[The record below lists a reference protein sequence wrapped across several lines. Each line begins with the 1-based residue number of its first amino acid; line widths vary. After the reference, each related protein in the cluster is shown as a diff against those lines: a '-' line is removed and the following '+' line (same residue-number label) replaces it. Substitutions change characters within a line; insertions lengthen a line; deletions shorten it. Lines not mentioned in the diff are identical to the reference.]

1 MLEDNQEMTIL
12 AKTLFGLENVLAEEL
27 QKIGAKNIQVL
38 NRAVQYTGNKELL
51 YKSNLLLRTA
61 IKILVPLKNFTTKDQ
76 HSLYKHIK
84 EINWGDY
91 LDNHSTFVI
100 RSVVHSNYFNH
111 SLFVSQKAKDAI
123 VDQLRDENGNRP
135 SVDTENPDLF
145 IDLHISD
152 DKATVSLDSSG
163 LPLNQRGYRKS
174 AGDAPLNEV
183 LAAGLILL
191 SKWNCQSNFI
201 DPMCGSGTLLIE
213 AAMIASNMAPNLMRK
228 EFAFM
233 RWANFDKKMWL
244 QMINEAK
251 MNQKFPDKKQ
261 FKIIGSD
268 LSMGMLDIAQK
279 NISGAGLSNIISL
292 RNKQFSEFLAPA
304 GQGILVFNPP
314 YGERLKVKQI
324 EELYESIG
332 SCLKNNWKNYEAW
345 ILSNNY
351 EALKHVGLKPNVK
364 IKLFN
369 GNLECRFLSFPI
381 FEGTRKGF
389 IENKEENK
397 ESHIKNEDNQII
409 ED

>member
-1 MLEDNQEMTIL
+1 MLKNNKELTIIV
-12 AKTLFGLENVLAEEL
+12 KTLFGLENVLVEEL
-27 QKIGAKNIQVL
+27 QKLGATNIQVL
-38 NRAVQYTGNKELL
+38 NRAVQFTGNIALL
-51 YKSNLLLRTA
+51 YQSNLHLRTA
-61 IKILVPLKNFTTKDQ
+61 IKILVPLKTFVTRDQ

-84 EINWGDY
+84 EIDWSAY
-91 LDNHSTFVI
+91 LDRHSSFVI
-100 RSVVHSNYFNH
+100 RSVVHSNYFKH

-135 SVDTENPDLF
+135 SVDTENPDLY

-183 LAAGLILL
+183 LAAGMIML
-191 SKWNCQSNFI
+191 SNWNGQSNFI

-213 AAMIASNMAPNLMRK
+213 AAMIASNTAPNILRK

-233 RWANFDKKMWL
+233 RWANFDKKLWS
-244 QMINEAK
+244 QIIINAK
-251 MNQKFPDKKQ
+251 SSQRFPDKKEI
-261 FKIIGSD
+261 KIIGSD
-268 LSMGMLDIAQK
+268 LSMGMLEIAQR

-292 RNKQFSEFLAPA
+292 RNKQFNQFLAPS

-324 EELYESIG
+324 EDLYASIG
-332 SCLKNNWKNYEAW
+332 NSLKNNWKNYEAW
-345 ILSNNY
+345 ILSSNY
-351 EALKHVGLKPNVK
+351 DAFKHVGLKPHKK

-369 GNLECRFLSFPI
+369 GSLECRFTSFPI
-381 FEGTRKGF
+381 FEGSRKDY
-389 IENKEENK
+389 IENKGEDK
-397 ESHIKNEDNQII
+397 EFYGDNQ
-409 ED
+409 

>member
-1 MLEDNQEMTIL
+1 MSENTQEITIL
-12 AKTLFGLENVLAEEL
+12 AKTLYGLENVLVEEL

-38 NRAVQYTGNKELL
+38 NRAVQFTGDKILL
-51 YKSNLLLRTA
+51 YKANLHLRTA
-61 IKILVPLKNFTTKDQ
+61 IKILVPLKSFTTKDQ
-76 HSLYKHIK
+76 YSLYNHIK
-84 EINWGDY
+84 EINWADY

-100 RSVVHSNYFNH
+100 RSVVHSNYFKH

-135 SVDTENPDLF
+135 SVDTENPDIY

-163 LPLNQRGYRKS
+163 FPLNQRGYRKS

-183 LAAGLILL
+183 LAAGMILL
-191 SKWNCQSNFI
+191 SKWDRQSNFI
-201 DPMCGSGTLLIE
+201 DPMCGSGTLLVE
-213 AAMIASNMAPNLMRK
+213 AAMIASNTAPNILRK

-233 RWANFDKKMWL
+233 RWANFDKKMWIQIL
-244 QMINEAK
+244 NDAK
-251 MNQKFPDKKQ
+251 TNQILPDKKK

-292 RNKQFSEFLAPA
+292 RNKSFDQFLAPG
-304 GQGILVFNPP
+304 GQGVLIFNPP

-324 EELYESIG
+324 EELYSSIG
-332 SCLKNNWKNYEAW
+332 NCLKNNFKNYEAW

-351 EALKHVGLKPNVK
+351 EALKHVGLKPSVK

-369 GNLECRFLSFPI
+369 GNLECRFSGFPI
-381 FEGTRKGF
+381 FEGKRKEF
-389 IENKEENK
+389 IESKGEEG
-397 ESHIKNEDNQII
+397 SLQSNEN
-409 ED
+409 

>member
-1 MLEDNQEMTIL
+1 MSTDNQEITIL
-12 AKTLFGLENVLAEEL
+12 AKTLFGLENVLVEEL
-27 QKIGAKNIQVL
+27 QKIGATNIKVF
-38 NRAVQYTGNKELL
+38 NRAVQYTGDKNLL

-61 IKILVPLKNFTTKDQ
+61 IKILVPLKTFTTKDQ

-100 RSVVHSNYFNH
+100 RSVVHSNYFKH

-135 SVDTENPDLF
+135 SVDTENPDIY

-163 LPLNQRGYRKS
+163 FPLNQRGYRKS

-183 LAAGLILL
+183 LAAGMILL
-191 SKWNCQSNFI
+191 SKWNGQTNFI

-213 AAMIASNMAPNLMRK
+213 AAMIASNTAPNIMRK
-228 EFAFM
+228 EYAFM
-233 RWANFDKKMWL
+233 RWANFDKKMWIQIL
-244 QMINEAK
+244 NDAK
-251 MNQKFPDKKQ
+251 RDQHFPDKKQ
-261 FKIIGSD
+261 LKIIGSD
-268 LSMGMLDIAQK
+268 LSMGMLDIAQR

-292 RNKQFSEFLAPA
+292 RNKPFNQFLAPS
-304 GQGILVFNPP
+304 GTGILVFNPP

-324 EELYESIG
+324 EELYTSIG
-332 SCLKNNWKNYEAW
+332 NCLKNNWKNYEAW

-351 EALKHVGLKPNVK
+351 EALKHVGLKPQVK

-369 GNLECRFLSFPI
+369 GSLECRFLSFPI
-381 FEGTRKGF
+381 FEGTRKEF
-389 IENKEENK
+389 VENKEENK
-397 ESHIKNEDNQII
+397 ELPGLVEN
-409 ED
+409 

>member
-1 MLEDNQEMTIL
+1 MSINNQEITIL
-12 AKTLFGLENVLAEEL
+12 AKTLFGLENVLVEEL
-27 QKIGAKNIQVL
+27 QRIGASNIQVF
-38 NRAVQYTGNKELL
+38 NRAVQYTGNKTLL

-61 IKILVPLKNFTTKDQ
+61 IKILVPLKSFTTRDQ

-91 LDNHSTFVI
+91 LDNHSSFVI
-100 RSVVHSNYFNH
+100 RSVVHSNYFKH

-191 SKWNCQSNFI
+191 SKWNGQSNFI

-213 AAMIASNMAPNLMRK
+213 AAMIASNTAPNMLRK

-233 RWANFDKKMWL
+233 RWANFDKKLWIQIM
-244 QMINEAK
+244 NDAK
-251 MNQKFPDKKQ
+251 ISQRFPDKKQ
-261 FKIIGSD
+261 LKIIGSD
-268 LSMGMLDIAQK
+268 MSMGMLEIAQK

-292 RNKQFSEFLAPA
+292 RNKTFSQFLAPA
-304 GQGILVFNPP
+304 GKGILVFNPP

-324 EELYESIG
+324 EELYSSIG
-332 SCLKNNWKNYEAW
+332 NCLKNNWKNYEAW
-345 ILSNNY
+345 ILSSNY
-351 EALKHVGLKPNVK
+351 DALKHVGLKPSVK

-381 FEGTRKGF
+381 FEGTRKDF
-389 IENKEENK
+389 IENKEDNK
-397 ESHIKNEDNQII
+397 VVPGKNE
-409 ED
+409 E